1 MQKHLFILILLT
13 LCCACAQQKLERTSD
28 LSHKRKLLLELAQ
41 KYHYPEV
48 GMFAD
53 PERIMAMTD
62 EELER
67 VNLALEEKCRQDL
80 LVVAKKA
87 KAEADALKCGELK
100 RQLKA
105 LFMNRETYN
114 DFVQFKEMHQATFSL
129 CDSLSKRTLDMVFE
143 ATAPCS
149 EYSQSQQD

>member
-1 MQKHLFILILLT
+1 
-13 LCCACAQQKLERTSD
+13 
-28 LSHKRKLLLELAQ
+28 
-41 KYHYPEV
+41 
-48 GMFAD
+48 
-53 PERIMAMTD
+53 MTD

-67 VNLALEEKCRQDL
+67 IDLALAEKCRQDL

-129 CDSLSKRTLDMVFE
+129 CDSISKRRLDMVFK
-143 ATAPCS
+143 AMAPCS